1 MQKIFWRIF
10 QHSFDFFKERVKS
23 LFFVFQ
29 FFQNIHSMRK
39 RKTMR
44 TPSEFAKNL
53 KSRCIS
59 MEMLDAALY
68 SVNKR
73 AKNWRNKKREYKHN
87 RYDYYGNYE
96 KAEMNENLMYKKK
109 EKLLSIFPPTCIHKE
124 FLGYERIRV
133 YDYQR
138 HYTRLLTEHS
148 LKGDI
153 VWANSYLDYDRDEEV
168 SFFDYEN
175 PNEPIYHYYLFHEM
189 PKHTYHTPIDESDIK
204 RYDLPVIEIN
214 TIRTD
219 GDDISDLVS
228 VQFVDKLIELIES
241 KDFTFKYVRPEHSG
255 TEDKSY
261 APASVPVSESELS
274 ESEFAESELT
284 ADPVTASNFRYFWNQ
299 INDYVLTPTVE
310 KIKKEVTIQPYELT
324 ESDKEEIDSKVK
336 PKVEKL
342 IAKNRKL
349 KKLYLQKYNQ
359 VLNGTYYNL
368 PYRNG
373 LYENI
378 VKEYNNTKDIRSA
391 CDNGAYPIYHDYIV
405 QLLNADETEK
415 TKNQYMQKAAEKLF
429 KELSKT

>member
-1 MQKIFWRIF
+1 MQKPFWRIF
-10 QHSFDFFKERVKS
+10 RHSVDFLKERVKS

-29 FFQNIHSMRK
+29 FFQNRHTIRK
-39 RKTMR
+39 RRTMR

-96 KAEMNENLMYKKK
+96 KAEINENLMYKKK

-124 FLGYERIRV
+124 FFGYERIRV

-138 HYTRLLTEHS
+138 HYTKLLTEHA

-153 VWANSYLDYDRDEEV
+153 VWINSYWDYDRDNEV
-168 SFFDYEN
+168 NFFDYEIQD
-175 PNEPIYHYYLFHEM
+175 EPIYHYYLFHEM

-204 RYDLPVIEIN
+204 KYDLPVIEID

-228 VQFVDKLIELIES
+228 VQFVDKLIALIES
-241 KDFTFKYVRPEHSG
+241 KDFTFEYIRPEQSG
-255 TEDKSY
+255 TEDKSPAS
-261 APASVPVSESELS
+261 APASVQVSKPESSKMELS
-274 ESEFAESELT
+274 
-284 ADPVTASNFRYFWNQ
+284 ADPEAESNFRYFWNQ

-310 KIKKEVTIQPYELT
+310 KIKKEVTIKPYQLT
-324 ESDKEEIDSKVK
+324 EKDKEDINNRIR

-342 IAKNRKL
+342 VTKNKKL
-349 KKLYLQKYNQ
+349 KKLHIQKYNQ

-378 VKEYNNTKDIRSA
+378 IKEYNQTKDIRLA
-391 CDNGAYPIYHDYIV
+391 CDNGTYPIYRDYIA
-405 QLLNADETEK
+405 QLLNTDEVAK
-415 TKNQYMQKAAEKLF
+415 TKNQYIQKAAEKMF
-429 KELSKT
+429 RELSKN

>member
-1 MQKIFWRIF
+1 MQKPFWRIF
-10 QHSFDFFKERVKS
+10 RHSVDFLKERVKT

-29 FFQNIHSMRK
+29 FFQNRHTIRK
-39 RKTMR
+39 RRTMR

-109 EKLLSIFPPTCIHKE
+109 EKLLSIFQPTCIHKE
-124 FLGYERIRV
+124 FFGYERIRV

-138 HYTRLLTEHS
+138 HYTKLLTEHAI
-148 LKGDI
+148 KGDI
-153 VWANSYLDYDRDEEV
+153 VWINSYWDYEQDNEV
-168 SFFDYEN
+168 RFFDYEIQS
-175 PNEPIYHYYLFHEM
+175 EPIYHYYLFHEM
-189 PKHTYHTPIDESDIK
+189 PKHTYHTPIDEVDIK
-204 RYDLPVIEIN
+204 KYDLPVIEID

-228 VQFVDKLIELIES
+228 VQFVDKLIALIES
-241 KDFTFKYVRPEHSG
+241 KDFVFEYIRPEQSG
-255 TEDKSY
+255 TEDKSPAS
-261 APASVPVSESELS
+261 APASVQVSKPESSKMELS
-274 ESEFAESELT
+274 
-284 ADPVTASNFRYFWNQ
+284 ADPEAESNFRYFWNQ

-310 KIKKEVTIQPYELT
+310 KIKKEVTIKPYQLT
-324 ESDKEEIDSKVK
+324 EKDKEDINNRIR

-342 IAKNRKL
+342 VAKNKKL
-349 KKLYLQKYNQ
+349 KKLHIQKYNQ

-378 VKEYNNTKDIRSA
+378 IKEYNQTKDIRLA
-391 CDNGAYPIYHDYIV
+391 CDNGTYPIYRDYIA
-405 QLLNADETEK
+405 QLLNTDEVAK
-415 TKNQYMQKAAEKLF
+415 TKNQYIQKAAEKMF
-429 KELSKT
+429 RELSKN

>member
-1 MQKIFWRIF
+1 
-10 QHSFDFFKERVKS
+10 
-23 LFFVFQ
+23 
-29 FFQNIHSMRK
+29 
-39 RKTMR
+39 MR

-96 KAEMNENLMYKKK
+96 KAEINENLMYKKK

-124 FLGYERIRV
+124 FFGYERIRV

-138 HYTRLLTEHS
+138 HYTKLLTEHA

-153 VWANSYLDYDRDEEV
+153 VWINSYWDYDRDNEV
-168 SFFDYEN
+168 NFFDYEIQD
-175 PNEPIYHYYLFHEM
+175 EPIYHYYLFHEM

-204 RYDLPVIEIN
+204 KYDLPVIEID

-228 VQFVDKLIELIES
+228 VQFVDKLIALIES
-241 KDFTFKYVRPEHSG
+241 KDFTFEYIRPEQSG
-255 TEDKSY
+255 TEDKS
-261 APASVPVSESELS
+261 PASAPVSVQAPKPELS
-274 ESEFAESELT
+274 ESELF
-284 ADPVTASNFRYFWNQ
+284 ADPEAESNFRCFWNQ

-310 KIKKEVTIQPYELT
+310 KIKKEVTIKPYQLT
-324 ESDKEEIDSKVK
+324 EKDKEDINNRIR

-342 IAKNRKL
+342 VAKNKKL
-349 KKLYLQKYNQ
+349 KKLHIQKYNQ

-378 VKEYNNTKDIRSA
+378 IKEYNQTKDIRLA
-391 CDNGAYPIYHDYIV
+391 CDNGTYPIYRDYIA
-405 QLLNADETEK
+405 QLLNTDEVAK
-415 TKNQYMQKAAEKLF
+415 TKNQYIQKAAEKMF
-429 KELSKT
+429 RELSKN

>member
-1 MQKIFWRIF
+1 MQKPFWRIF
-10 QHSFDFFKERVKS
+10 RHSVDFLKERVKS

-29 FFQNIHSMRK
+29 FFQNRHTIRK
-39 RKTMR
+39 RRTMR

-96 KAEMNENLMYKKK
+96 KAEINENLMYKKK

-124 FLGYERIRV
+124 FFGYERIRV
-133 YDYQR
+133 YDYQH
-138 HYTRLLTEHS
+138 HYTKLLTEHA

-153 VWANSYLDYDRDEEV
+153 VWINSYWDYDRDNEV
-168 SFFDYEN
+168 NFFDYEIQD
-175 PNEPIYHYYLFHEM
+175 EPIYHYYLFHEM

-204 RYDLPVIEIN
+204 KYDLPVIEID

-228 VQFVDKLIELIES
+228 VQFVDKLIALIES
-241 KDFTFKYVRPEHSG
+241 KDFTFEYIRPEQSG
-255 TEDKSY
+255 TEDKSPAS
-261 APASVPVSESELS
+261 APASVQVSKPESSKMELS
-274 ESEFAESELT
+274 
-284 ADPVTASNFRYFWNQ
+284 ADPEAESNFRYFWNQ

-310 KIKKEVTIQPYELT
+310 KIKKEVTIKPYQLT
-324 ESDKEEIDSKVK
+324 EKDKEDINNRIR

-342 IAKNRKL
+342 VAKNKKL
-349 KKLYLQKYNQ
+349 KKLHIQKYNQ

-378 VKEYNNTKDIRSA
+378 IKEYNQTKDIRLA
-391 CDNGAYPIYHDYIV
+391 CDNGTYPIYRDYIA
-405 QLLNADETEK
+405 QLLNTDEVAK
-415 TKNQYMQKAAEKLF
+415 TKNQYIQKAAEKMF
-429 KELSKT
+429 RELSKN

>member
-1 MQKIFWRIF
+1 MQKPFWRIF
-10 QHSFDFFKERVKS
+10 RHSVDFLKERVKS

-29 FFQNIHSMRK
+29 FFQNRHTIRK
-39 RKTMR
+39 RRTMR

-96 KAEMNENLMYKKK
+96 KAEINENLMYKKK

-124 FLGYERIRV
+124 FFGYERIRV

-138 HYTRLLTEHS
+138 HYTKLLTEHA

-153 VWANSYLDYDRDEEV
+153 VWINSYWDYDRDNEV
-168 SFFDYEN
+168 NFFDYEIQD
-175 PNEPIYHYYLFHEM
+175 EPIYHYYLFHEM

-204 RYDLPVIEIN
+204 RYDFPVIEIN
-214 TIRTD
+214 TIRTE

-255 TEDKSY
+255 TEDKSH
-261 APASVPVSESELS
+261 APASAPVSVPASESELFADQ
-274 ESEFAESELT
+274 ESE
-284 ADPVTASNFRYFWNQ
+284 SNFRYFWNQ
-299 INDYVLTPTVE
+299 INDYILTPTVE

-324 ESDKEEIDSKVK
+324 ESDKEDIDKRIR
-336 PKVEKL
+336 PKIKKL

-349 KKLYLQKYNQ
+349 KKLHLQKYNQ

-391 CDNGAYPIYHDYIV
+391 CDNGAYSIYHDYIV
-405 QLLNADETEK
+405 QLLNADEAAK
-415 TKNQYMQKAAEKLF
+415 TKNQYMQKTAEKLF
-429 KELSKT
+429 RELSKT

>member
-29 FFQNIHSMRK
+29 FFQNRHTIRK
-39 RKTMR
+39 RRTMR

-96 KAEMNENLMYKKK
+96 KAEINENLMYKKK

-124 FLGYERIRV
+124 FFGYERIRV

-138 HYTRLLTEHS
+138 HYTKLLAEHA

-153 VWANSYLDYDRDEEV
+153 VWINSYWDYDRDNEV
-168 SFFDYEN
+168 NFFDYEIQD
-175 PNEPIYHYYLFHEM
+175 EPIYHYYLFHEM

-204 RYDLPVIEIN
+204 KYDLPVIEIN
-214 TIRTD
+214 TIRTE

-255 TEDKSY
+255 TEDKSHAPAS

-349 KKLYLQKYNQ
+349 KKLHLQKYNQ

-368 PYRNG
+368 PYRNR

-378 VKEYNNTKDIRSA
+378 VKEYNNTKDI
-391 CDNGAYPIYHDYIV
+391 
-405 QLLNADETEK
+405 
-415 TKNQYMQKAAEKLF
+415 
-429 KELSKT
+429 

>member
-1 MQKIFWRIF
+1 
-10 QHSFDFFKERVKS
+10 
-23 LFFVFQ
+23 
-29 FFQNIHSMRK
+29 
-39 RKTMR
+39 MR

-96 KAEMNENLMYKKK
+96 KAEINENLMYKKK

-124 FLGYERIRV
+124 FFGYERIRV

-138 HYTRLLTEHS
+138 HYTKLLTEHA

-153 VWANSYLDYDRDEEV
+153 VWINSYWDYDRDNEV
-168 SFFDYEN
+168 NFFDYEIQD
-175 PNEPIYHYYLFHEM
+175 EPIYHYYLFHEM

-204 RYDLPVIEIN
+204 KYDLPVIEID

-228 VQFVDKLIELIES
+228 VQFVDKLIALIES
-241 KDFTFKYVRPEHSG
+241 KDFTFEYIRPEQSG
-255 TEDKSY
+255 TEDKSPAS
-261 APASVPVSESELS
+261 APASVQVSKPESSKMELS
-274 ESEFAESELT
+274 
-284 ADPVTASNFRYFWNQ
+284 ADPEAESNFRYFWNQ

-310 KIKKEVTIQPYELT
+310 KIKKEVTIKPYQLT
-324 ESDKEEIDSKVK
+324 EKDKEDINNRIR

-342 IAKNRKL
+342 VAKNKKL
-349 KKLYLQKYNQ
+349 KKLHIQKYNQ

-378 VKEYNNTKDIRSA
+378 IKEYNQTKDIRLA
-391 CDNGAYPIYHDYIV
+391 CDNGTYPIYRDYIA
-405 QLLNADETEK
+405 QLLNTDEVAK
-415 TKNQYMQKAAEKLF
+415 TKNQYIQKAAEKMF
-429 KELSKT
+429 RELSKN

>member
-1 MQKIFWRIF
+1 MQKPFWRIF
-10 QHSFDFFKERVKS
+10 RHSVDFLKERVKS

-29 FFQNIHSMRK
+29 FFQNRHTIRK
-39 RKTMR
+39 RRTMR

-96 KAEMNENLMYKKK
+96 KAEINENLMYKKK

-124 FLGYERIRV
+124 FFGYERIRV

-138 HYTRLLTEHS
+138 HYTKLLTEHA

-153 VWANSYLDYDRDEEV
+153 VWINSYWDYDRDNEV
-168 SFFDYEN
+168 NFFDYEIQD
-175 PNEPIYHYYLFHEM
+175 EPIYHYYLFHEM

-204 RYDLPVIEIN
+204 KYDLPVIEID

-228 VQFVDKLIELIES
+228 VQFVDKLIALIES
-241 KDFTFKYVRPEHSG
+241 KDFTFEYIRPEQSG
-255 TEDKSY
+255 TEDKSPAS
-261 APASVPVSESELS
+261 APASVPVSKPESSKMELS
-274 ESEFAESELT
+274 
-284 ADPVTASNFRYFWNQ
+284 ADPEAESNFRYFWNQ

-310 KIKKEVTIQPYELT
+310 KIKKEVTIKPYQLT
-324 ESDKEEIDSKVK
+324 EKDKEDINNRIR

-342 IAKNRKL
+342 VAKNKKL
-349 KKLYLQKYNQ
+349 KKLHIQKYNQ

-378 VKEYNNTKDIRSA
+378 IKEYNQTKDIRLA
-391 CDNGAYPIYHDYIV
+391 CDNGTYPIYRDYIA
-405 QLLNADETEK
+405 QLLNTDEVAK
-415 TKNQYMQKAAEKLF
+415 TKNQYIQKAAEKMF
-429 KELSKT
+429 RELSKN

>member
-1 MQKIFWRIF
+1 
-10 QHSFDFFKERVKS
+10 
-23 LFFVFQ
+23 
-29 FFQNIHSMRK
+29 
-39 RKTMR
+39 
-44 TPSEFAKNL
+44 
-53 KSRCIS
+53 

-96 KAEMNENLMYKKK
+96 KAEINENLMYKKK

-124 FLGYERIRV
+124 FFGYERIRV
-133 YDYQR
+133 YDYQH
-138 HYTRLLTEHS
+138 HYTKLLTEHA

-153 VWANSYLDYDRDEEV
+153 VWINSYWDYDRDNEV
-168 SFFDYEN
+168 NFFDYEIQD
-175 PNEPIYHYYLFHEM
+175 EPIYHYYLFHEM

-204 RYDLPVIEIN
+204 KYDLPVIEID

-228 VQFVDKLIELIES
+228 VQFVDKLIALIES
-241 KDFTFKYVRPEHSG
+241 KDFTFEYIRPEQSG
-255 TEDKSY
+255 TEDKSPAS
-261 APASVPVSESELS
+261 APASVQVSKPESSKMELS
-274 ESEFAESELT
+274 
-284 ADPVTASNFRYFWNQ
+284 ADPEAESNFRYFWNQ

-310 KIKKEVTIQPYELT
+310 KIKKEVTIKPYQLT
-324 ESDKEEIDSKVK
+324 EKDKEDINNRIR

-342 IAKNRKL
+342 VAKNKKL
-349 KKLYLQKYNQ
+349 KKLHIQKYNQ

-378 VKEYNNTKDIRSA
+378 IKEYNQTKDIRLA
-391 CDNGAYPIYHDYIV
+391 CDNGTYPIYRDYIA
-405 QLLNADETEK
+405 QLLNTDEVAK
-415 TKNQYMQKAAEKLF
+415 TKNQYIQKAAEKMF
-429 KELSKT
+429 RELSKN

>member
-1 MQKIFWRIF
+1 
-10 QHSFDFFKERVKS
+10 
-23 LFFVFQ
+23 
-29 FFQNIHSMRK
+29 
-39 RKTMR
+39 MR

-96 KAEMNENLMYKKK
+96 KAEINENLMYKKK

-124 FLGYERIRV
+124 FFGYERIRV

-138 HYTRLLTEHS
+138 HYTKLLTEHA

-153 VWANSYLDYDRDEEV
+153 VWINSYWDYDRDNEV
-168 SFFDYEN
+168 NFFDYEIQD
-175 PNEPIYHYYLFHEM
+175 EPIYHYYLFHEM

-204 RYDLPVIEIN
+204 KYDLPVIEID

-228 VQFVDKLIELIES
+228 VQFVDKLIALIES
-241 KDFTFKYVRPEHSG
+241 KDFTFEYIRPEQSG
-255 TEDKSY
+255 TEDKSPAS
-261 APASVPVSESELS
+261 APASVQISKPESSKMELS
-274 ESEFAESELT
+274 
-284 ADPVTASNFRYFWNQ
+284 ADPEAESNFRYFWNQ

-310 KIKKEVTIQPYELT
+310 KIKKEVTIKPYQLT
-324 ESDKEEIDSKVK
+324 EKDKEDINNRIR

-342 IAKNRKL
+342 VAKNKKL
-349 KKLYLQKYNQ
+349 KKLHIQKYNQ

-378 VKEYNNTKDIRSA
+378 IKEYNQTKDIRLA
-391 CDNGAYPIYHDYIV
+391 CDNGTYPIYRDYIA
-405 QLLNADETEK
+405 QLLNTDEVAK
-415 TKNQYMQKAAEKLF
+415 TKNQYIQKAAEKMF
-429 KELSKT
+429 RELSKN